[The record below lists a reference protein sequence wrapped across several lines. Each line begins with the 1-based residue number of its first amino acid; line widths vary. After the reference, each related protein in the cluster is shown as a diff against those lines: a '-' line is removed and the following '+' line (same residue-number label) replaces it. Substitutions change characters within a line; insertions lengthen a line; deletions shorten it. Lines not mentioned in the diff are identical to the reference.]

1 MNIVFTIIGSAVVF
15 VIVFGF
21 AAYTRYLQHKE
32 TMALAEKGLLPPEK
46 IGSKGKTIMQWGM
59 IFSGLGVVLIM
70 VLIPFAW
77 GNFWLLLLFGL
88 LPLALGLGLM
98 LIHLFMQDWIK
109 AEKPVKKTKVKKKE
123 KSAAPEKKSE

>member
-15 VIVFGF
+15 AIVFGF

-46 IGSKGKTIMQWGM
+46 TSRKGKTIMQWGM
-59 IFSGLGVVLIM
+59 IFSGLGVALIM

-98 LIHLFMQDWIK
+98 IIYVLTQQEVNI
-109 AEKPVKKTKVKKKE
+109 EKPVKKTKPEKKE
-123 KSAAPEKKSE
+123 KAPAPEKKKE

>member
-15 VIVFGF
+15 AIVFGF

-46 IGSKGKTIMQWGM
+46 TVGKWKTIMQWGM
-59 IFSGLGVVLIM
+59 IFSGLGAVLIL

-98 LIHLFMQDWIK
+98 LIYLFTQEGSQADEET
-109 AEKPVKKTKVKKKE
+109 AE
-123 KSAAPEKKSE
+123 EKK

>member
-15 VIVFGF
+15 AIVFGF

-46 IGSKGKTIMQWGM
+46 TGRKGNPIMQWGM
-59 IFSGLGVVLIM
+59 IFSGLGAVLIM

-98 LIHLFMQDWIK
+98 LIYLFMQEGSQSD
-109 AEKPVKKTKVKKKE
+109 EETVE
-123 KSAAPEKKSE
+123 E